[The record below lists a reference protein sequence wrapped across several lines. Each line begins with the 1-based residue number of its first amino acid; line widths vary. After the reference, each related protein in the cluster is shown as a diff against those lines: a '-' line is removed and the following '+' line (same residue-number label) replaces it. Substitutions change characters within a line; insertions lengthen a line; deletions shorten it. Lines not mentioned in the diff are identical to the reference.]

1 MLPLLPLNG
10 KKQISQPPVILAM
23 GAGAVLGAFFGFPDG
38 SLLALAGAALP
49 FAVGV
54 AVRRGAGRWPTEEEW
69 TRLIAVSFL
78 AVMAARVAANSL
90 GYSWADCAC

>member
-1 MLPLLPLNG
+1 MLPLLPLHG

-38 SLLALAGAALP
+38 SLLALAGAVLP

-54 AVRRGAGRWPTEEEW
+54 AVRRGASRWPTEEEW

-78 AVMAARVAANSL
+78 AVMAARVAANAL